1 MEIINFEFSFTIKVR
16 NKIYVRRENN
26 DNVQWFSIENNDIRL
41 LPKEK
46 TVILEKEFEKTLE
59 QYYD

>member
-26 DNVQWFSIENNDIRL
+26 DNVQWFCIENNDIRL
-41 LPKEK
+41 ITKEK
-46 TVILEKEFEKTLE
+46 SVILEKEFEKTLKE
-59 QYYD
+59 YYD

>member
-26 DNVQWFSIENNDIRL
+26 DNVQWFCIENNDIRL
-41 LPKEK
+41 ITKEK
-46 TVILEKEFEKTLE
+46 TVILENEFEKTLKE
-59 QYYD
+59 YYD